1 MPSIDVRKQRID
13 SKIVYYGPGKSG
25 KTANL
30 RYIYDHLE
38 PEQRGRLAALPTKA
52 DPSLYIHILPVRFG
66 KILGLDAN
74 FHLCCGPGPA
84 FAVNTRRVLLKD
96 CDGIIFVADSRP
108 SRHEANMD
116 ALHELTQNLTEYGL
130 DLAKVPHVFQYNKRD
145 LQDRLSATQ
154 LRSDLNRYGVPDYE
168 ASTVAGQ
175 GVLETLRALI
185 NSVSLDLQR
194 RL

>member
-13 SKIVYYGPGKSG
+13 SKIVYYGPGQSG

-30 RYIYDHLE
+30 KYIYDHLK

-52 DPSLYIHILPVRFG
+52 DPGLYIHILPVRFG
-66 KILGLDAN
+66 KILGLTAI

-84 FAVNTRRVLLKD
+84 FAVNTRKLLLKD
-96 CDGIIFVADSRP
+96 CDGIIFVADPRP
-108 SRHEANMD
+108 SRREANID
-116 ALHELTQNLTEYGL
+116 SLHELKQNLADYGL
-130 DLAKVPHVFQYNKRD
+130 NLATIPHVFQYNKRD
-145 LQDRLSATQ
+145 LQDRLSAAE

-168 ASTVAGQ
+168 ASALEGQ
-175 GVLETLRALI
+175 GIMETLRALI
-185 NSVSLDLQR
+185 NSVSQDLQK